1 MSVTEAPPSLT
12 SPDAPTA
19 AHPLGSD
26 GPERPVFAARGH
38 RRPLWLARISRAV
51 ALLVGL
57 WVIALVAGALGL
69 GRLPGVPDL
78 RPSQLTAPPDLV
90 HASDSPAGGRT
101 QASTAAASVASDL
114 KRIAGETRT
123 SARRG
128 ASAAGQHSKVT
139 PARSTPAATPVRR
152 RATTKTPG
160 RPAAT
165 TPSAGSSPAVTHGN
179 GNGNGNANGKV
190 APAPTSTSPSTTPP
204 GRSGTAPGSGSSV
217 GKTKGTG
224 TTTGT
229 GNGHGYGQTKAPVT
243 KP

>member
-1 MSVTEAPPSLT
+1 MSVTEAPPALT

-90 HASDSPAGGRT
+90 HASDPPAGGRT

-128 ASAAGQHSKVT
+128 ASVAGEHSKVT
-139 PARSTPAATPVRR
+139 PARSTPTATRVRR
-152 RATTKTPG
+152 RATSKTPG
-160 RPAAT
+160 RPAVT
-165 TPSAGSSPAVTHGN
+165 TPSAGSSPAVTH

-204 GRSGTAPGSGSSV
+204 GRSGTTPGSGNSA

-224 TTTGT
+224 IATGT
-229 GNGHGYGQTKAPVT
+229 GNSHAYGRTKAPVT